1 MTNNHAVS
9 AKLFGFFLVLLPF
22 SNVKVSMNS
31 QKHRQHGGGRGM
43 AGEVALLL
51 ACVQIEMV
59 LYPRQ
64 GGNQSGMS

>member
-1 MTNNHAVS
+1 
-9 AKLFGFFLVLLPF
+9 
-22 SNVKVSMNS
+22 MNS
-31 QKHRQHGGGRGM
+31 QKHRRHGGGRGM

-64 GGNQSGMS
+64 GGNQLGMS